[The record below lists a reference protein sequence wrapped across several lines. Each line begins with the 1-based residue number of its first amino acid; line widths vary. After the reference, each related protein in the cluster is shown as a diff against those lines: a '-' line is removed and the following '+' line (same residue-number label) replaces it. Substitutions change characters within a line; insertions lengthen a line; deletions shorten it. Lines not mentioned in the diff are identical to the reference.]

1 MRRSLIALATAAILA
16 TAAATPAR
24 ADGGATAAWIIGG
37 IAVAGLI
44 AAATYPGP
52 AYGYYAPAAYYG
64 PAPVYYGPYTYVPG
78 PRCYWSNT
86 WTAWGWRP
94 VRVCY

>member
-1 MRRSLIALATAAILA
+1 MRRSLIAIATAATLAA
-16 TAAATPAR
+16 TAASPAR

-44 AAATYPGP
+44 AATTYPGP
-52 AYGYYAPAAYYG
+52 AYAYYG
-64 PAPVYYGPYTYVPG
+64 PAPVYYGPYAYASG
-78 PRCYWSNT
+78 PRCYWANT
-86 WTAWGWRP
+86 WDVWGWRP